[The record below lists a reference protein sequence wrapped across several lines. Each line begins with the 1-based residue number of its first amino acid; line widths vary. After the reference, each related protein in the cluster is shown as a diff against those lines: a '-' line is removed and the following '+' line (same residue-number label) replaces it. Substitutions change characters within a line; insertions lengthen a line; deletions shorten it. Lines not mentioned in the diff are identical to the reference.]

1 MNKVLMSFVIVVMIL
16 VVGVFADSGG
26 VEQEIRDFVEESR
39 GIVVSNITEVDFS
52 DLPDEVDIEKIENTS
67 IVIYE
72 VDYGEMPLF
81 VITSSGIEKSVV
93 SAPVCDAKLLL
104 HFGFSEE
111 MAESGFLNMA
121 SGVQG
126 SLEKGYVMLRDGSV
140 TGISTNLEV
149 VSSVAEGGVEV
160 VIYKNGVEVGFRNY
174 LGTDSSG
181 VEIDYDVQSKGIVNF
196 KAGDVISVY
205 LSSEDGVV
213 LADVTTVIEVTG

>member
-1 MNKVLMSFVIVVMIL
+1 MNKVLTSFVIVSIIL
-16 VVGVFADSGG
+16 IVGVFADSGG

-39 GIVVSNITEVDFS
+39 GIVVSNITEVNFS

-81 VITSSGIEKSVV
+81 VITSSGVEKSVV
-93 SAPVCDAKLLL
+93 SVPVCDAKLLL
-104 HFGFSEE
+104 HFGFGEE
-111 MAESGFLNMA
+111 MGGSGFLNMA

-149 VSSVAEGGVEV
+149 VSSVAGGGVEV

-174 LGTDSSG
+174 LSVDVSG
-181 VEIDYDVQSKGIVNF
+181 VKIDYDVQSKGIVNF
-196 KAGDVISVY
+196 RAGDVISVY
-205 LSSEDGVV
+205 LSSENGVV